1 MLRRGTRMCEA
12 AEGDEVSNAA
22 RTQQPRENDIT
33 ELRPFRVEISGAAI
47 DDLRERLARTRWPE
61 KEPVGDWSMGIPL
74 AYVQELAE
82 YWGKAYAM
90 PRGADRLNRCEQF
103 MTTIDGVD
111 IHLLHVRSP
120 VEGAT
125 PCIMTHG
132 WRGSVIE
139 FIKVIDPL
147 VDPVSH
153 GGEAPDALELMI
165 PSLPGHGWSGKPT
178 VTGWSVE
185 KIAQAGVELM
195 DRLGHRRP
203 GRPGGAWGALG
214 RSARW
219 Q

>member
-1 MLRRGTRMCEA
+1 MLPRGTRMCEA

-82 YWGKAYAM
+82 YGEKSYDVQRVAE
-90 PRGADRLNRCEQF
+90 RLNRYEQF

-111 IHLLHVRSP
+111 IHFLWVRSP

-132 WRGSVIE
+132 WPGSAME
-139 FIKVIDPL
+139 FTKVIDLL
-147 VDPVSH
+147 VDPVGH
-153 GGEAPDALELMI
+153 GGAASALLSLWS
-165 PSLPGHGWSGKPT
+165 PSLPGHGWSGKP
-178 VTGWSVE
+178 
-185 KIAQAGVELM
+185 
-195 DRLGHRRP
+195 
-203 GRPGGAWGALG
+203 
-214 RSARW
+214 ARTRW
-219 Q
+219 RFG